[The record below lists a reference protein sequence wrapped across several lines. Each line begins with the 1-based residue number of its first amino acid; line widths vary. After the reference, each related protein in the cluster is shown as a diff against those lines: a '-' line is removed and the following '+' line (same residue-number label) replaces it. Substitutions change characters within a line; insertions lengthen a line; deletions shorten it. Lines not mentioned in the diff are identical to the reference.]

1 MIESENIEEQ
11 ILIKLSYIEKQ
22 LQRIDNE
29 IAEIKLASIN
39 MNKHITFVETLY
51 QTLRHPLNKIL
62 SYFS

>member
-1 MIESENIEEQ
+1 MIENENIEEQ
-11 ILIKLSYIEKQ
+11 ILIKLLSIERQ
-22 LQRIDNE
+22 LDRIDTE

-51 QTLRHPLNKIL
+51 QTMRHPLNKIL